1 MRDGDRWVSVS
12 IYDLTPEE
20 IKIIEGRKVKMIS
33 KIKIANFRSIKNQE
47 MKLGNYT
54 LIIGNNGTGKT
65 SVLEA
70 INYALSPAFL
80 SGRIK
85 HTDFYNGED
94 NPIIIT
100 IEFEE
105 DLKAKLPDG
114 YTKQEIPF
122 KEVLL
127 KMKFRERKASEKAFS
142 DLVVIEHRIEPT
154 DNVTRITDGWSIT
167 RKSGSDFKFREQLLA
182 LNLIETEDLPRS
194 FYFNKSRD
202 KQLQRGFNS
211 SINTVFDDFNW
222 RFLKN
227 EKSKDFFNEKNEI
240 EKEKI
245 LDLIDIKENVFDTL
259 NQKLNNFGIDN
270 IDISFIDG
278 KAPFN
283 NAYLSKKEQIDL
295 PVKYLGSGVEMIISL
310 IFLETMASMS
320 KEKLVILIDEPEL
333 HLHPSLQYKL
343 SEYLENISK
352 NHQVIVSTHSP
363 IFFKNCIGKEN
374 TQLLIAKIENGE
386 VKLAPSENFGL
397 FPWSPSWGEIN
408 YFAFDYPTIEFHDE
422 LYGYL
427 QEKTEKY
434 KQNEFENWL
443 TDNGISKNK
452 KWTKEI
458 NGNPQT
464 EEAVTLQTFIRNKVH
479 HPENQ
484 AMKNEY
490 FKDGELKTSIE
501 QMIELVKKINAPN
514 IGGDIG

>member
-1 MRDGDRWVSVS
+1 M
-12 IYDLTPEE
+12 
-20 IKIIEGRKVKMIS
+20 IKKVKIE
-33 KIKIANFRSIKNQE
+33 NFRSIKNQE
-47 MKLGNYT
+47 IELCNYT

-70 INYALSPAFL
+70 INYALSPSFL

-85 HTDFYNGED
+85 HTDFYNGEH
-94 NPIIIT
+94 NPVSVT
-100 IEFEE
+100 VEFEKE
-105 DLKAKLPDG
+105 LKAKLPDG
-114 YTKQEIPF
+114 YTKQDVPF

-127 KMKFRERKASEKAFS
+127 KIKFRERKAPEKAFS
-142 DLVVIEHRIEPT
+142 DLVVIDHRIEPT
-154 DNVTRITDGWSIT
+154 NYVIKTKDGWSIK

-182 LNLIETEDLPRS
+182 LNIIETEELPRS

-227 EKSKDFFNEKNEI
+227 ENSRNFFNEKKQI

-245 LDLIDIKENVFDTL
+245 LDLIDIKENVFDIL
-259 NQKLNNFGIDN
+259 NQKLKDFGIDN

-283 NAYLSKKEQIDL
+283 NAYLSRKEQIDL

-310 IFLETMASMS
+310 IFLETMASLS
-320 KEKLVILIDEPEL
+320 KERLVILIDEPEL

-343 SEYLENISK
+343 SEYLGNISSK
-352 NHQVIVSTHSP
+352 HQIIVSTHSP
-363 IFFKNCIGKEN
+363 IFFKNCIGKKNVKLLVATN
-374 TQLLIAKIENGE
+374 TTENGIQIKE
-386 VKLAPSENFGL
+386 SEKFGL

-408 YFAFDYPTIEFHDE
+408 YFAFNYPTIEFHDE

-427 QEKTEKY
+427 QEISEKY
-434 KQNEFENWL
+434 RQNEFDNWL
-443 TDNGISKNK
+443 NQEGIEKSK
-452 KWTKEI
+452 KWKKEV
-458 NGNPQT
+458 NGKLQN
-464 EEAVTLQTFIRNKVH
+464 EEDVTLPTFIRNKIH

-484 AMKNEY
+484 EMKNEI
-490 FKDGELKTSIE
+490 FNDNELKTSIE
-501 QMIELVKKINAPN
+501 QMVELIKKIKNDSKIRVA
-514 IGGDIG
+514 GRKSLRQRMETQKQRRTSGSGK